1 MRHKHFSQTG
11 FSSKVIHSRFTQ
23 ITKMSALNLRMAVK
37 CGENQTICCYWK
49 FENTPAVVGP
59 RHLTQ
64 VQHAP
69 AARFDY
75 ITVPVSQTT
84 ITTTSTTPK
93 KCHIP
98 ESFFKNQLNFEKSK
112 KQNTLSR
119 LSTCLSV
126 IFKSWEIKTRT
137 SLLSY
142 FRVWKVPKN
151 VYLCL

>member
-59 RHLTQ
+59 RLLTQ
-64 VQHAP
+64 VRHAP

-84 ITTTSTTPK
+84 TTTSTTPK

-142 FRVWKVPKN
+142 FRVWKVPEN